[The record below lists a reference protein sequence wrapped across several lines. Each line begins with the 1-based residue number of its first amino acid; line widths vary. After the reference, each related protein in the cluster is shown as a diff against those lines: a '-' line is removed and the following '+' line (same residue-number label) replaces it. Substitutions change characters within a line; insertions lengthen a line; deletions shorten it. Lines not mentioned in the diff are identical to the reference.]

1 MPSDD
6 LKVLLHAQ
14 DVWAAYSQD
23 RHIVDASRRKELLDL
38 IQGFVDPNDNP
49 SSRFVAVACNYRYM
63 HYMHSSEAIYNMLVV
78 GLKGSPFSYQF
89 IKPERMASYLRPCTR
104 SPNFSSPGADNV
116 QCFFEILMHP
126 SIQKDPEAVLL
137 LLRY

>member
-1 MPSDD
+1 MHSDD

-78 GLKGSPFSYQF
+78 GLNGSPFSYQLSSQNVWLH
-89 IKPERMASYLRPCTR
+89 ISDPALVAPISAAPEQTM
-104 SPNFSSPGADNV
+104 SSV
-116 QCFFEILMHP
+116 
-126 SIQKDPEAVLL
+126 S
-137 LLRY
+137 LRY